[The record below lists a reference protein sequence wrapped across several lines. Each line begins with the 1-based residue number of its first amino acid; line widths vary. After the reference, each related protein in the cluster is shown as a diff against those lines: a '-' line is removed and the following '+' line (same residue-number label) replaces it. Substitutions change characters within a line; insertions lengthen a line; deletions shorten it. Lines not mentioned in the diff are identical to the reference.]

1 MNHRE
6 ALATALH
13 SSHLEHGTHDVPIDK
28 IGALARSD
36 ELGAALWRLKYGKDQ
51 RALPEAARILYAR
64 VVKRA
69 ARKRWRN
76 AMMSRYDLMVNQCL
90 DEYLLDKC
98 KSCYGRG
105 EMGSDYDRRKTVRSV
120 CGRCG
125 GNGKANYKTASG
137 RMLSVFCAPCGGFGS
152 ISRTTEAVAQ
162 KPFPCPACGGQ
173 KTRQV
178 LVEERLTIGITLD
191 QYHDRWE
198 RYFAEVLGMIA
209 EADRKVNRTMN
220 FQLDKTA

>member
-6 ALATALH
+6 SLATALH
-13 SSHLEHGTHDVPIDK
+13 SSHLEHGTHDCPIDK

-36 ELGAALWRLKYGKDQ
+36 DLGAALWRLKYGRDD

-69 ARKRWRN
+69 SRKRWRN
-76 AMMSRYDLMVNQCL
+76 SMMSRYDLMVKQCL
-90 DEYLLDKC
+90 DEYLIDKC
-98 KSCYGRG
+98 KSCHGRG
-105 EMGSDYDRRKTVRSV
+105 ELGSEYDRRQTVRSL

-125 GNGKANYKTASG
+125 GNGRAIYKAKSGGMVSASC
-137 RMLSVFCAPCGGFGS
+137 SACCGFGTV
-152 ISRTTEAVAQ
+152 SRTTEAPAQ

-173 KTRQV
+173 KARQV
-178 LVEERLTIGITLD
+178 FVEERLAIGITQD
-191 QYHDRWE
+191 QYSDRWE

-209 EADRKVNRTMN
+209 EADRKVNRMMN